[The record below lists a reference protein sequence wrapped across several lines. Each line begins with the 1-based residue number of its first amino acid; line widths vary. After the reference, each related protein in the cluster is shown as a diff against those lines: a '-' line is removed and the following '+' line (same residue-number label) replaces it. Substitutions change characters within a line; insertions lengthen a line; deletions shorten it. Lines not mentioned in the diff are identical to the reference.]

1 MSATAYRIADWIW
14 RDLSLR
20 AGFREI
26 VDQNPG
32 RLTVDYWAQRIDEEI
47 GDNRY
52 IAALE
57 KIAAGAADAVHIAK
71 RALGPAK
78 DEKAERL
85 GIKQYAAD
93 GEAHTVKQL
102 DLGVRLTRAP
112 DFQRLTAEDME
123 RMAEQERKI
132 TQKITQKLKEQDTTE
147 EEADI

>member
-1 MSATAYRIADWIW
+1 MSATAQRIADWIW

-20 AGFREI
+20 AGFREV
-26 VDQNPG
+26 VDQIPD
-32 RLTVDYWAQRIDEEI
+32 RLTVDYWTQRIDEEI

-93 GEAHTVKQL
+93 GEANTVKQL
-102 DLGVRLTRAP
+102 ELPTQQQEVARSAEGPTP
-112 DFQRLTAEDME
+112 TAEP
-123 RMAEQERKI
+123 
-132 TQKITQKLKEQDTTE
+132 E

>member
-1 MSATAYRIADWIW
+1 MSATAQRIADWIW

-102 DLGVRLTRAP
+102 ELPTQHQEVERAAEGP
-112 DFQRLTAEDME
+112 TPTAEPV
-123 RMAEQERKI
+123 
-132 TQKITQKLKEQDTTE
+132 